1 MELNLTVNTEALI
14 ERPLIGLAPWLDAPV
29 SKGRW
34 DKLRVFLEY
43 LNFPAYHF
51 HMTHALYRREIDAY
65 GSIAGSLNDG
75 LAKHFVQTYNTND
88 DGEFVG
94 LIRAMQFAH
103 EQKASLHMITA
114 RPVNPYPT
122 TNAFA
127 TPFNDYMRPF
137 SIRAYISYMAEFIRY
152 VQQNLH
158 LPIQIVNLIDEPRW
172 FFLHAGNPPDPS
184 NTSNPVA
191 GTYYG
196 LISPAELKALYPS
209 TWDFAYTFL
218 NDQLNA
224 RGVRSGV
231 NIQMLSDVYPYGNLA
246 NDVAHLLT
254 SPAVTSA
261 ANGICF
267 VNYGGPDEANTIIG
281 KARADMAQPGAAN
294 PRIFFKDMG
303 GTRVENATAEDE
315 FAYGLDSIAGAMRA
329 FRQGVDFC
337 AQYFFVRADVPQPH
351 ARMFAASWNGTD
363 YVARR
368 PLAPLAL
375 FSKTQARGAYRMK
388 DQAGAGVPDVDYL
401 TLLSN
406 RGTAND
412 YYTYYLVNR
421 SKEAHTVNLRPARNR
436 PLYLYWLA
444 YGLDHGY
451 TIQSQPLASAATV
464 RAQLPPRSMTAITEQ
479 PVANLNWPI
488 REGQ

>member
-1 MELNLTVNTEALI
+1 MELNLAISAETLI
-14 ERPLIGLAPWLDAPV
+14 ERPLIGLAPWLDAPA
-29 SKGRW
+29 SKDRW
-34 DKLRVFLEY
+34 DKLKVFLEY
-43 LNFPAYHF
+43 LKFPAYHF
-51 HMTHALYRREIDAY
+51 HMTHASYRREIDAY
-65 GSIAGSLNDG
+65 GSTDGSLNDG
-75 LAKHFVQTYNTND
+75 LAKHFVQSYNPND
-88 DGEFVG
+88 NGEFVG
-94 LIRAMQFAH
+94 FIRAMQFAR

-127 TPFNDYMRPF
+127 TPFNDYMKPF

-152 VQQNLH
+152 AQQNQQ

-196 LISPAELKALYPS
+196 LISPADLKALYPT

-218 NDQLNA
+218 DEQLKA

-246 NDVAHLLT
+246 NDVIHLLT
-254 SPAVTSA
+254 NPAITSA

-267 VNYGGPDEANTIIG
+267 VNYGGPDEADTIIS
-281 KARADMAQPGAAN
+281 KARADMAQPGTAN

-315 FAYGLDSIAGAMRA
+315 FAYGIDSIAGAIRA

-337 AQYFFVRADVPQPH
+337 AQYFFLKADLPQPH
-351 ARMFAASWNGTD
+351 ARMFASFWNGSD
-363 YVARR
+363 YAARR

-375 FSKTQARGAYRMK
+375 FSKTQTQGAYRLK

-406 RGTAND
+406 RGTPND

-421 SKEAHTVNLRPARNR
+421 SKDAHTVNLKPARNR
-436 PLYLYWLA
+436 SLYRYWLN
-444 YGLDHGY
+444 YGFDTGR

-464 RAQLPPRSMTAITEQ
+464 RVPLPPRSMTALTEQ
-479 PVANLNWPI
+479 QIANLNWPI
-488 REGQ
+488 KE